1 MPAGPIAKRHRMGAN
16 GVDDVVLLP
25 RRFRTYGAPSI
36 RKQNILAQK
45 RGANSPC
52 RRSSTARSASSTVG
66 AAPRSGHLY
75 EVSEKG
81 GQALDLERVAREHDE
96 IAAHGDPRG
105 KRLLYRMQHAVLR
118 TDDHRRIDMV
128 GNGEC
133 YASVVMHGRH
143 SSKDAGPF
151 GRACVHL
158 TLLRPFDTFHH
169 SRSPSASNPLVSGT
183 RKMNAS
189 ELARRRNG

>member
-1 MPAGPIAKRHRMGAN
+1 MGAN
-16 GVDDVVLLP
+16 GVDVVLLP

-45 RGANSPC
+45 RRSELPLPKKLDRAFSVFHRRNS
-52 RRSSTARSASSTVG
+52 A
-66 AAPRSGHLY
+66 RSGHLY

-81 GQALDLERVAREHDE
+81 GQTLDLERVAREHDE

-143 SSKDAGPF
+143 STKDAGPF
-151 GRACVHL
+151 GRS
-158 TLLRPFDTFHH
+158 LRPFDTFHH

-183 RKMNAS
+183 RKMNTS